1 MLSRMLVRGPLSH
14 PIHIHIP
21 SNSHPPNRLP
31 VEALYAR
38 NTNPI
43 INLLALEG
51 IKALSSSLPELVS
64 DPSSPSARSSAL
76 YGAWLC
82 GICLGNVGMA
92 LHHKLCHT
100 LGGSF
105 NLPHAETHTIVL
117 PHAIAYNAPAM
128 PEVMAKLADALPGSE
143 GDAIR
148 GLNLLLE
155 RLGVKRGLKEF
166 GMREEDVDKAVEIAL
181 GNPYW
186 NVRAVEKGPL
196 RETIRRCWA
205 GEEARADL

>member
-1 MLSRMLVRGPLSH
+1 MGLGTDSAL
-14 PIHIHIP
+14 
-21 SNSHPPNRLP
+21 

-43 INLLALEG
+43 MSLLALEG
-51 IKALSSSLPELVS
+51 TKALAESLPTIVS
-64 DPSSPSARSSAL
+64 DLQNSEARSRAQ

-82 GICLGNVGMA
+82 GTCLGAVGMA

-117 PHAIAYNAPAM
+117 PHAIAYNAPKI
-128 PEVMAKLADALPGSE
+128 PEVMKKLAEVLPESE
-143 GDAIR
+143 GDAIK
-148 GLNLLLE
+148 GLNVLLTKLQ
-155 RLGVKRGLKEF
+155 VKRGLKDF
-166 GMREEDVDKAVEIAL
+166 GRREEDVDKAVKIAV
-181 GNPYW
+181 GNPYF
-186 NVRAVEKGPL
+186 NPREIEQGPL

-205 GEEARADL
+205 GEAARADL

>member
-1 MLSRMLVRGPLSH
+1 MPLLMQVCYHKSISFWRAKLTLST
-14 PIHIHIP
+14 
-21 SNSHPPNRLP
+21 

-38 NTNPI
+38 NTNPVM
-43 INLLALEG
+43 NLLALEG
-51 IKALSSSLPELVS
+51 SKSLAESLPIIVNNPKDL
-64 DPSSPSARSSAL
+64 DARLKAQ

-82 GICLGNVGMA
+82 AMCLGSVGMA

-117 PHAIAYNAPAM
+117 THAIAHNAPNI
-128 PEVMAKLADALPGSE
+128 PDVMQKLASVLPNSD
-143 GDAIR
+143 GDAIK
-148 GLNLLLE
+148 GLNVLLAKLK
-155 RLGVKRGLKEF
+155 VKRGLKEF
-166 GMREEDVDKAVEIAL
+166 GMKEEDVDKAAEIAVS
-181 GNPYW
+181 NPHW
-186 NVRAVEKGPL
+186 NPCEIEKEKL

>member
-1 MLSRMLVRGPLSH
+1 MVA
-14 PIHIHIP
+14 
-21 SNSHPPNRLP
+21 N
-31 VEALYAR
+31 
-38 NTNPI
+38 
-43 INLLALEG
+43 
-51 IKALSSSLPELVS
+51 
-64 DPSSPSARSSAL
+64 PSSTAARSSAL

-117 PHAIAYNAPAM
+117 PHALAYNAPAI
-128 PEVMAKLADALPGSE
+128 PEAMKRIADVLPGSE
-143 GDAIR
+143 GDAIK
-148 GLNLLLE
+148 GLNLLLG

-166 GMREEDVDKAVEIAL
+166 GMKEEDVDRAADIAV

-186 NVRAVEKGPL
+186 NPRPVEREKL

>member
-1 MLSRMLVRGPLSH
+1 MQLTASS
-14 PIHIHIP
+14 
-21 SNSHPPNRLP
+21 

-38 NTNPI
+38 NTNPVVT
-43 INLLALEG
+43 LLALEG
-51 IKALSSSLPELVS
+51 TKALAASLPTIVAT
-64 DPSSPSARSSAL
+64 PSSAAAAARSQAQ

-82 GICLGNVGMA
+82 GICLGSVGMA

-117 PHAIAYNAPAM
+117 PHAIAYNAPAI
-128 PEVMAKLADALPGSE
+128 PEVMEKLAAVLPGSD
-143 GDAIR
+143 GDAIK
-148 GLNLLLE
+148 GLNVLLTKLK
-155 RLGVKRGLKEF
+155 VKRGLKEF
-166 GMREEDVDKAVEIAL
+166 GMKEEDVEKAVEIAAA
-181 GNPYW
+181 NPYW
-186 NVRAVEKGPL
+186 NPREIARGPL